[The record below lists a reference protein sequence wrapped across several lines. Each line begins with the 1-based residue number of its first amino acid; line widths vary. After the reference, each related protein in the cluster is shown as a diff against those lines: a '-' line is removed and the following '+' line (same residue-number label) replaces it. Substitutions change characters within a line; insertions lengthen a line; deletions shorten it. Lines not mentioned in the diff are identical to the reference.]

1 MTERLSVGG
10 RTPEEVAA
18 ILKALADPNRLQILD
33 LLMQGDSCNCEL
45 NEKLG
50 LPPNLLSHHLRV
62 LRQAGLVGSRRD
74 AIDGRWIYYAVNK
87 QVAARWRAWFNE
99 FLDPARVQERTN
111 LCGPEGQQV
120 AVDPSPV
127 AAFSKANAASG

>member
-1 MTERLSVGG
+1 MLETLKGG

-18 ILKALADPNRLQILD
+18 ILKGLADPNRLRIFD

-45 NEKLG
+45 KEKLD

-62 LRQAGLVGSRRD
+62 LRQAGLVCSRRD

-87 QVAARWRAWFNE
+87 EVVADWRAWLSE
-99 FLDPARVQERTN
+99 FLDTGRIKERAV
-111 LCGPEGQQV
+111 LCGPEGEQLE
-120 AVDPSPV
+120 VDRPPI
-127 AAFSKANAASG
+127 AA

>member
-1 MTERLSVGG
+1 MDEKLSNGEH
-10 RTPEEVAA
+10 TPEQVVAF
-18 ILKALADPNRLQILD
+18 LKALADPNRLRIFA

-62 LRQAGLVGSRRD
+62 LRQAGLVRSRRD
-74 AIDGRWIYYAVNK
+74 AVDGRWIYYAVNK
-87 QVAARWRAWFNE
+87 KAVTRWHIWFSQ
-99 FLDPARVQERTN
+99 FLDPGRIKERVV

-120 AVDPSPV
+120 TVAPSLV
-127 AAFSKANAASG
+127 S